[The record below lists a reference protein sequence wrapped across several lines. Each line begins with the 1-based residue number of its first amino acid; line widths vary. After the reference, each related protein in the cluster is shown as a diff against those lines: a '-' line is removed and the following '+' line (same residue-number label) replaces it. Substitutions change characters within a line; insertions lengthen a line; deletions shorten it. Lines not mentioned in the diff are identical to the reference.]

1 MVNFKKMIK
10 TKLKDN
16 KISYEDANLIISSIS
31 EIILENKFNDI
42 CLENISNILKEVL
55 NANLIARKSKKN
67 FHKKNYNKIL
77 Y

>member
-1 MVNFKKMIK
+1 MIK